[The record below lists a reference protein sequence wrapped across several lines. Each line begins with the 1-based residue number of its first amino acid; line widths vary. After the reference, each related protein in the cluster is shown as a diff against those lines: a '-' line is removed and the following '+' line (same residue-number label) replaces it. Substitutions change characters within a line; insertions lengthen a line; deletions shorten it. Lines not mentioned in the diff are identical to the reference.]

1 MPVSIIDSLTTIT
14 EVCLLQGHNM
24 NSMTD
29 ASSAR
34 IFSDD
39 QISTVINNVIRFVYG
54 NSRSDLDAYLK
65 LMIVNTLST
74 IALNNIMAEAGY
86 LPNWQYVDPF
96 DKLKFYEMIQQI
108 KEDDKGSDNISIY
121 RDSSKMYEYV

>member
-54 NSRSDLDAYLK
+54 NSRNDLDAYLK
-65 LMIVNTLST
+65 LMVVNTLST

-108 KEDDKGSDNISIY
+108 KEDDDGSDNVSMY